1 MAIQTVGVVD
11 FMMACQH
18 GKVLRKCFMTVELEG
33 FCTNNKWNYTQNFY
47 LATWLRLVKLTN

>member
-33 FCTNNKWNYTQNFY
+33 FCTNNK
-47 LATWLRLVKLTN
+47 